1 MGNKSSKGN
10 SSAPV
15 VTHKSAVQQ
24 QKTEAGGKA
33 VVKVLVGI
41 ANLTPLGKVITKAA
55 ITIADKTDHGS
66 ATKYL
71 GKTNSTVDMLP
82 GGNLAQA
89 IASSA
94 THGKSDSALAKFDPK
109 RQVVSKAQSTAKTTL
124 HTIAPVQPSK
134 RPSLASPP
142 VSAKRPLTARL
153 IPNKH

>member
-1 MGNKSSKGN
+1 MGAKGSKSN
-10 SSAPV
+10 SQV

-24 QKTEAGGKA
+24 QKNETAGKA

-55 ITIADKTDHGS
+55 ITIADKTDHGA

-89 IASSA
+89 IASTA

-109 RQVVSKAQSTAKTTL
+109 AQVVSKAKSTAKTTL
-124 HTIAPVQPSK
+124 HSIAPSTPSK
-134 RPSLASPP
+134 RPSLMSPS

-153 IPNKH
+153 IPNKY

>member
-1 MGNKSSKGN
+1 M
-10 SSAPV
+10 
-15 VTHKSAVQQ
+15 
-24 QKTEAGGKA
+24 
-33 VVKVLVGI
+33 
-41 ANLTPLGKVITKAA
+41 ITNAA

-71 GKTNSTVDMLP
+71 GKSNSTVDMLP

-124 HTIAPVQPSK
+124 HNIAPATPSK
-134 RPSLASPP
+134 RPSLASPS
-142 VSAKRPLTARL
+142 VSAKRPLTSRL
-153 IPNKH
+153 IPNKN